1 MKGIQAPQG
10 AGDTQE
16 HDEMG
21 VSDMGMLERF
31 TDIIKANINE
41 LLDKAEDPAK
51 MVDQYLRELADSLA
65 EVKQETA
72 GVMAEETRT
81 KRLVDENAA
90 EVAKYDDLA
99 RRALKAGNEDDAR
112 TFLAKKQQLATKGE
126 SLKQAADAARGN
138 AEKMRAMHDKL
149 VSDIEELRG
158 RREAIKA
165 KVAVAKTQDK
175 VNRVSSAGDG
185 AAAAMSAFDRM
196 EAKADE
202 MLDRSNAMSE
212 LDAEPIDAAAALE
225 EKYAAAGAT
234 AAVDD
239 ELARLKEEMGL

>member
-1 MKGIQAPQG
+1 
-10 AGDTQE
+10 
-16 HDEMG
+16 
-21 VSDMGMLERF
+21 MGMLDRF
-31 TDIIKANINE
+31 ADIIKANVND
-41 LLDKAEDPAK
+41 LLDRAEDPAK
-51 MVDQYLRELADSLA
+51 MVDQYLRDLAESLA
-65 EVKQETA
+65 EVKEETA
-72 GVMAEETRT
+72 GVMAEEARCA
-81 KRLVDENAA
+81 RAVSENRA
-90 EVAKYDDLA
+90 EVEKYEGLA
-99 RRALKAGNEDDAR
+99 RRALQAGNEDDAR
-112 TFLAKKQQLATKGE
+112 TFLTKKQKLEAAGEGLA
-126 SLKQAADAARGN
+126 AAAAAAHEN

>member
-1 MKGIQAPQG
+1 
-10 AGDTQE
+10 
-16 HDEMG
+16 
-21 VSDMGMLERF
+21 MLDRF
-31 TDIIKANINE
+31 ADIIKANVND
-41 LLDKAEDPAK
+41 LLDRAEDPAK
-51 MVDQYLRELADSLA
+51 MVDQYLRDLAESLA
-65 EVKQETA
+65 EVKEETA
-72 GVMAEETRT
+72 GVMAEEARCA
-81 KRLVDENAA
+81 RAVSENRA
-90 EVAKYDDLA
+90 EVEKYEGLA
-99 RRALKAGNEDDAR
+99 RRALQAGNEDDAR
-112 TFLAKKQQLATKGE
+112 TFLTKKQKLEAAGEGLA
-126 SLKQAADAARGN
+126 AAAAAAHEN

>member
-1 MKGIQAPQG
+1 
-10 AGDTQE
+10 
-16 HDEMG
+16 
-21 VSDMGMLERF
+21 
-31 TDIIKANINE
+31 
-41 LLDKAEDPAK
+41 
-51 MVDQYLRELADSLA
+51 
-65 EVKQETA
+65 
-72 GVMAEETRT
+72 
-81 KRLVDENAA
+81 
-90 EVAKYDDLA
+90 
-99 RRALKAGNEDDAR
+99 
-112 TFLAKKQQLATKGE
+112 
-126 SLKQAADAARGN
+126 
-138 AEKMRAMHDKL
+138 MRARHDQL
-149 VSDIEELRG
+149 GADIEELRG

>member
-1 MKGIQAPQG
+1 M
-10 AGDTQE
+10 E
-16 HDEMG
+16 
-21 VSDMGMLERF
+21 
-31 TDIIKANINE
+31 
-41 LLDKAEDPAK
+41 
-51 MVDQYLRELADSLA
+51 
-65 EVKQETA
+65 
-72 GVMAEETRT
+72 
-81 KRLVDENAA
+81 
-90 EVAKYDDLA
+90 KYEGLA
-99 RRALKAGNEDDAR
+99 RRALQAGNEDDAR
-112 TFLAKKQQLATKGE
+112 TFLTKKQKLEAAGEGLA
-126 SLKQAADAARGN
+126 AAAAAAHEN

-212 LDAEPIDAAAALE
+212 LDAEPIDAAAAL
-225 EKYAAAGAT
+225 
-234 AAVDD
+234 
-239 ELARLKEEMGL
+239 

>member
-1 MKGIQAPQG
+1 
-10 AGDTQE
+10 
-16 HDEMG
+16 
-21 VSDMGMLERF
+21 MGMLDRF
-31 TDIIKANINE
+31 ADIIKANVND
-41 LLDKAEDPAK
+41 LLDRAEDPAK
-51 MVDQYLRELADSLA
+51 MVDQYLRDLAESLA
-65 EVKQETA
+65 EVKEETA
-72 GVMAEETRT
+72 GVMAEEARCA
-81 KRLVDENAA
+81 RAVSENRA
-90 EVAKYDDLA
+90 EVEKYEGLA
-99 RRALKAGNEDDAR
+99 RRALQAGNEDDAR
-112 TFLAKKQQLATKGE
+112 TFLTKKQKLEAAGEGLA
-126 SLKQAADAARGN
+126 AAAAAAHEN

-239 ELARLKEEMGL
+239 ELARLKEEMGV